1 MLFDENEPCFTISV
15 VAKLVGVHAQTLR
28 YYEREGLVSPSR
40 SGGNIR
46 LYSTSDISRIREI
59 KEWTDDLG
67 LNLAG
72 VVTMT
77 RLRSQ
82 VAALTQRVERLEQE
96 NARLRAALAAR
107 SGQTGRQTMRPD
119 QENAN

>member
-40 SGGNIR
+40 SSGNIR

-59 KEWTDDLG
+59 KEWMDDLG

-96 NARLRAALAAR
+96 NLRLRAALAAR
-107 SGQTGRQTMRPD
+107 ADRTVRPD
-119 QENAN
+119 Q